1 MENLRKLAE
10 LRRLYSNELRPV
22 HPEAQK
28 FIKFPEGLRIDDGG
42 D

>member
-28 FIKFPEGLRIDDGG
+28 FIKFPEGLMIDDGG